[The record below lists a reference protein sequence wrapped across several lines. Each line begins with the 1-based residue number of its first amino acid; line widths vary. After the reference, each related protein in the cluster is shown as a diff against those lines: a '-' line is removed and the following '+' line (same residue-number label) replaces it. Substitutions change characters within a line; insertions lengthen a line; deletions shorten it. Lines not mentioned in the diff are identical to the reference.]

1 MARFLPLILL
11 ALIPV
16 AILAV
21 LAWAVATDRSL
32 DLPQFGRGY
41 VLRVELPASDEG
53 VPLPEIA
60 GRGSGAEDSDLPL
73 VVIDAGHGGHD
84 PGASS
89 EGLQEKDLVLR
100 LARALRDRLVEQGD
114 VRVALTRDEDRY
126 LLHAERYE
134 IARRLGA
141 DLFVSIHA
149 DSAGEASEVAGAS
162 IYTLSESASSE
173 AAARFA
179 ERENRSDRING
190 QEIAG
195 QSDAVNTILVELSQ
209 RRTQGESAEFASLI
223 QREGEGTIRFHPQPR
238 RSAALKVLRA
248 PDVPSVL
255 YESGFITNSDEA
267 QRLSSP
273 EGRARFAEVM
283 ARAIRIY
290 FIRQREDLL
299 EQPPVTSENASEEG

>member
-1 MARFLPLILL
+1 MARILL
-11 ALIPV
+11 PSVLTLIPM
-16 AILAV
+16 ALLTV
-21 LAWAVATDRSL
+21 LVWAVAVDRSL

-41 VLRVELPASDEG
+41 VLRVELPPAGDDL
-53 VPLPEIA
+53 PLPEIA
-60 GRGSGAEDSDLPL
+60 GQGAGSDDGNRPL

-84 PGASS
+84 PGASN

-100 LARALRDRLVEQGD
+100 LARALRARLLEAGD

-190 QEIAG
+190 QDIAG

-209 RRTQGESAEFASLI
+209 RRTQAESAEFASLI
-223 QREGEGTIRFHPQPR
+223 QREGEGTIRFHPQAR

-255 YESGFITNSDEA
+255 YESGFISNADEA
-267 QRLSSP
+267 QRLASP

-299 EQPPVTSENASEEG
+299 EQPSGPSDAANTEG